1 MCEGERDA
9 HERHCARPRCRVSRA
24 ALGYDQNVRVAPVA
38 LLWPD
43 EGAQWKPVM
52 ERIGARLP
60 VYRSATNDPA
70 TRCGPAYWIAA
81 LWPDG

>member
-1 MCEGERDA
+1 MSDTVLD
-9 HERHCARPRCRVSRA
+9 RVVACLGA

-52 ERIGARLP
+52 ERDRRTSAGRIARRL
-60 VYRSATNDPA
+60 RSGHSVRPSVLDPL
-70 TRCGPAYWIAA
+70 RCGR
-81 LWPDG
+81 DG